1 MAAREGRE
9 IAVVARPAPAGETR
23 QAGTGKAAGEMSLG
37 AAGMMEQ
44 CKNHTCMRIREVW
57 D

>member
-1 MAAREGRE
+1 MAAREGRGM
-9 IAVVARPAPAGETR
+9 AVVARPAPAGETR
-23 QAGTGKAAGEMSLG
+23 QAGTGKAAG
-37 AAGMMEQ
+37 MMEQ

>member
-1 MAAREGRE
+1 MAAREGRGM
-9 IAVVARPAPAGETR
+9 AVVARPAPAGETR

-44 CKNHTCMRIREVW
+44 CKNHTCMRIREV
-57 D
+57 